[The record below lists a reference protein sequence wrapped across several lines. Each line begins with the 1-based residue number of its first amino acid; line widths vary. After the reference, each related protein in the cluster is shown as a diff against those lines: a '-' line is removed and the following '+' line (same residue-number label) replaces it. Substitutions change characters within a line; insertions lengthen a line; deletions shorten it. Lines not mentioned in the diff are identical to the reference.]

1 MKIVENPVAGGAGA
15 VLKAVIWGLLA
26 AGNSP
31 DTFQVHAGGELKE
44 YVDAGYLQPLIKAN
58 YNARL

>member
-1 MKIVENPVAGGAGA
+1 MAGGAGA
-15 VLKAVIWGLLA
+15 VMKAVIWGLLA
-26 AGNSP
+26 AGNPP

-44 YVDAGYLQPLIKAN
+44 YVDAGYPQPLIKAN